1 MSCRLISTF
10 ITSTQ
15 WIIRFLKIG
24 GPVFYKFIEKTGNH
38 ILIDTKLQIL
48 AMIGSSQRLLRR
60 SINLYTVSHAFGCWF
75 HKEFLFSQINLTSS
89 IGYISSCKKT
99 TEPAEQ
105 FSLFRGSSRSLN
117 KLQQKRTS
125 STIILSREID
135 WENCASNW
143 RPNWKHERE
152 LSAYER
158 GKFSCEVCSLY
169 RSQRRPEGK
178 KTHANKRH

>member
-38 ILIDTKLQIL
+38 ILIETKLQIL

-125 STIILSREID
+125 STLILSREID

-152 LSAYER
+152 LSGYER

-169 RSQRRPEGK
+169 HSQRRPEGK